1 MFRTDKIYLK
11 TLMYALIL
19 ILLYL
24 LESVPAFN
32 FRFMG
37 RSPELLLL
45 MTITVAFFESES
57 YSAFFGLACGLLN
70 DAITS
75 NYLGVSAFIFMF
87 LGFFL
92 SIIIQS
98 YFRRFFLTYI
108 FITLS
113 VVSAYMIIGYIAQLV
128 FYKLP
133 FLQVLKSTI
142 LPKILFTGVCAYPV
156 FFLVSKVA
164 RKYGEDGEI
173 LK

>member
-11 TLMYALIL
+11 TLMYSLIL
-19 ILLYL
+19 LLLYL

-32 FRFMG
+32 FKFMG

-45 MTITVAFFESES
+45 LTITVAFFEKES
-57 YSAFFGLACGLLN
+57 YAAFFGLACGLLN

-75 NYLGVSAFIFMF
+75 NYLGVSALIFMF
-87 LGFFL
+87 IGFFL
-92 SIIIQS
+92 SIIVQS

-108 FITLS
+108 FIALTI
-113 VVSAYMIIGYIAQLV
+113 VSAYMLIGYIAQLI

-133 FLQVLKSTI
+133 FLQVLKNTI
-142 LPKILFTGVCAYPV
+142 LPKILFTGICAYPV
-156 FFLVSKVA
+156 FFLVNGVV
-164 RKYGEDGEI
+164 RRYGEDGNL